1 MGDPQK
7 VQFVGPMSRLMEIAS
22 VAYQTLCHWLHRCY
36 FSGSCLLFVSK
47 LDTVTELAA
56 ERNVSK

>member
-1 MGDPQK
+1 MR
-7 VQFVGPMSRLMEIAS
+7 RLMEIAS
-22 VAYQTLCHWLHRCY
+22 VAYQTLRQWLRRCY
-36 FSGSCLLFVSK
+36 FSGSCLFFVAK